1 MFALFVAECA
11 TARAR
16 GRCSVH
22 GRIVAALTAITCLS
36 ACSPVTRPLAGRD
49 PADPT
54 AKVGPV
60 DYRSTVAPYARLRP
74 AMPAPWGGRN
84 DGDAPQPGSD
94 R

>member
-1 MFALFVAECA
+1 MFALFVAERA

-16 GRCSVH
+16 GCRSVR

-36 ACSPVTRPLAGRD
+36 ACGPATRPFASRD

-54 AKVGPV
+54 AKVGAV
-60 DYRSTVAPYARLRP
+60 AYRSTIAPYASLRP
-74 AMPAPWGGRN
+74 AMPAPWGRRN
-84 DGDAPQPGSD
+84 DGDAPHPRSD